1 VSNRKSIRWY
11 YTKPGSSDLTKIV
24 STTTCFCEGH
34 RAQSIKVQM
43 FLKGYS
49 CVLLNENEL
58 VMNEVIMCI
67 GERVTSLLRTGIDV
81 HFGILEAEWV

>member
-1 VSNRKSIRWY
+1 
-11 YTKPGSSDLTKIV
+11 
-24 STTTCFCEGH
+24 
-34 RAQSIKVQM
+34 M